1 MLNKQEA
8 KNLADKILS
17 YSKLPECRV
26 TIFAN
31 ENVFIRFANNGITTS
46 GYTLTQG
53 VSIQAAT
60 ADKRNGSATVSELTD
75 EALRAGVE
83 QAEQLARISRPNP
96 EDMPPLGA
104 QKYPELTN
112 FDEPTGTSRGDAMIG
127 HVRAVIEAS
136 RAKKL
141 TAAGFVQRSAN
152 WVAVANKA
160 GLFGFHRY
168 TDSSLTNTVRNASGS
183 SSGWATQTSTTL
195 KDLDGELAARIAV
208 EKCVRGD
215 NKRRLEPGKYTVILE
230 PAAVSDLVGY
240 LGFGFG
246 ARGAEQGQTFLSKKG
261 GKQGET
267 LVGEKLFP
275 EHITLRSDP
284 FNPKFAASPWGP
296 SLLPNEKFT
305 WIEKGVVKNLAY
317 DRFWAGKAGKQPT
330 PSVNNLLLEGQDHKL
345 DDLIKAADKAIL
357 VTRLWYIRLLQPQT
371 LQVTGLTR
379 DGVFLVEKGK
389 VTDPLMNFRWNE
401 SPVRVLQN
409 STMLTSA
416 VRSQGAE
423 AGSSIVPGIMA
434 TDFNFASISDAV

>member
-1 MLNKQEA
+1 
-8 KNLADKILS
+8 
-17 YSKLPECRV
+17 
-26 TIFAN
+26 
-31 ENVFIRFANNGITTS
+31 
-46 GYTLTQG
+46 
-53 VSIQAAT
+53 
-60 ADKRNGSATVSELTD
+60 
-75 EALRAGVE
+75 
-83 QAEQLARISRPNP
+83 
-96 EDMPPLGA
+96 
-104 QKYPELTN
+104 
-112 FDEPTGTSRGDAMIG
+112 MIG

-168 TDSSLTNTVRNASGS
+168 TDSSLTNTVRNPSGS

-195 KDLDGELAARIAV
+195 KDLDGGLAARIAV

-296 SLLPNEKFT
+296 SLLPNEKIT
-305 WIEKGVVKNLAY
+305 WIEKGVVKNLSY

-330 PSVNNLLLEGQDHKL
+330 PSVSNLLLEGQDHKL

-357 VTRLWYIRLLQPQT
+357 VTRLWYIRVLQPQT